1 MLKVAWVSTAAG
13 FWKLTGPGPL
23 SSVQLL
29 VVAAGGLGR
38 PSSLTVASSAA
49 AAGSVTVR
57 SGPAFTTGAT
67 FGGGGGAGWSVIW
80 VVSLSLSVLSLAVR
94 RRAEVAAMLKVAW
107 VSTAAGAWK
116 LTG

>member
-57 SGPAFTTGAT
+57 SGPALTTGAT
-67 FGGGGGAGWSVIW
+67 FMGGGPVVYSMWRRGALAGFPDRESTRLDSRHPVI
-80 VVSLSLSVLSLAVR
+80 SYAVFFL
-94 RRAEVAAMLKVAW
+94 EKKN
-107 VSTAAGAWK
+107 T
-116 LTG
+116 